1 MNDEHLNID
10 SEYTKK
16 TRIKSI
22 LIEIFIS
29 LFISFLLTLSTI
41 LIEIYVNGLDYES
54 EKLRIYADGFFVSG
68 ILTTLFYI
76 LVLLSHAGAF
86 DFLVYSTKKFFS
98 FIFKRKVDETK
109 LPASYYEYVVLKR
122 GRKFNRRL
130 YYLSVSILFLIIG
143 IILSLLCL

>member
-1 MNDEHLNID
+1 MDDEYLNID

-22 LIEIFIS
+22 LIEIFVS
-29 LFISFLLTLSTI
+29 FFVSFLLTLFTI

-76 LVLLSHAGAF
+76 LILLSHAGAF
-86 DFLVYSTKKFFS
+86 DFLVYSMKKFFS
-98 FIFKRKVDETK
+98 YIFKIKVDETK
-109 LPASYYEYVVLKR
+109 LPKTYYDYVVLKR